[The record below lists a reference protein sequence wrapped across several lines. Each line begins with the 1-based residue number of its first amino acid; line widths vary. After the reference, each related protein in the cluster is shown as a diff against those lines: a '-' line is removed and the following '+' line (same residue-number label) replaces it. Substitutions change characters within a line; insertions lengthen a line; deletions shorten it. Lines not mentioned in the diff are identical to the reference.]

1 MNRTALFTTLM
12 LSAAVAAC
20 SDDPTGNGDPG
31 PILVVGCDMGVR
43 FQNFTLSRDGAP
55 LTNAVVKINGTT
67 VPNSGTGSYSYDLG
81 TPLTAGQ
88 ELVLRVEH
96 DGDVVEGRAT
106 IIDGPTLTAPAADQ
120 LITFGQP
127 LTVTWTSTAQPDFW
141 VTTLTYTNAGAGNG
155 VTDSLP
161 PAARTSVLATTTVPA
176 TAINPAAGVY
186 SYLRGTFTGPAA
198 AGSTMKVRT
207 GSATVNLVK
216 AP

>member
-1 MNRTALFTTLM
+1 MARTALFTALL

-31 PILVVGCDMGVR
+31 PILVVGNDMGVR
-43 FQNFTLSRDGAP
+43 FQNFSLSRDGAP
-55 LTNAVVKINGTT
+55 LTDAVVKINGVT
-67 VPNSGTGSYSYDLG
+67 VPQSGTGSYTYDIG
-81 TPLTAGQ
+81 TPLMTGQ
-88 ELVLRVEH
+88 DLVLRVEH

-106 IIDGPTLTAPAADQ
+106 IIDGPTLTAPVADQ
-120 LITFGQP
+120 PITFGQP
-127 LTVTWTSTAQPDFW
+127 LTVSWTSTAQPDFW
-141 VTTLTYTNAGAGNG
+141 VATLTYTNAGAGSG
-155 VTDSLP
+155 LTDSLP
-161 PAARTSVLATTTVPA
+161 PAARSSVLATTTIPA

-198 AGSTMKVRT
+198 AGSTMRVRT